1 MKTPHARRPA
11 RARRVATLVA
21 ALAAAPLGLSLLV
34 APAQAHGGSDL
45 DERPALRERAS
56 AAPVESDRME
66 HVAQVPGLPSQPGT
80 AGISGCFM
88 KSAPLFVT
96 SGMESVRVFNVR
108 NPEQPRLVGT
118 LANAV
123 FENEAMNCG
132 ERRTARGVKRF
143 ALIGVDLVDA
153 SPDDPQ
159 HTNAGG
165 NELIVVDVTKPSAPR
180 ILSRTPGTTS
190 THTVACVEERNC
202 RTAYSAGDSRSGTFS
217 IFDLRKLREPREVDA
232 STSRAGVQAFSSP
245 TAGHKWNFDE
255 AGFGTH
261 TGFDGASMWRTAKPR
276 NPKLVTTTGRAGRG
290 TDPRYPGWNDFI
302 LHNSFRPNADAFRPG
317 AAPSV
322 RNGNVLLVTEEDY
335 EDVNCETA
343 GSFQTWWVKR
353 LDGSPSAIVPLDK
366 VELADL
372 GSFPSPAGA
381 FCSSHWFDFRPGG
394 LVAAGFYGGG
404 TQLLDVRD
412 ARDIK
417 PYAHSVWGASEVW
430 DAMWVPVY
438 RNGRMTERRTD
449 VVYSIDLVRG
459 LDVYDV
465 RVPGERAPAA
475 DAEAAGASVPLGRVA
490 PMGLVGGAL
499 ALSLLVRRRRS

>member
-1 MKTPHARRPA
+1 
-11 RARRVATLVA
+11 
-21 ALAAAPLGLSLLV
+21 
-34 APAQAHGGSDL
+34 
-45 DERPALRERAS
+45 
-56 AAPVESDRME
+56 
-66 HVAQVPGLPSQPGT
+66 
-80 AGISGCFM
+80 
-88 KSAPLFVT
+88 
-96 SGMESVRVFNVR
+96 
-108 NPEQPRLVGT
+108 
-118 LANAV
+118 
-123 FENEAMNCG
+123 MNCG

-180 ILSRTPGTTS
+180 IMSRTPGTTS
-190 THTVACVEERNC
+190 THTVACVEERDC

-217 IFDLRKLREPREVDA
+217 IFDLRNLRAPREVDA
-232 STSRAGVQAFSSP
+232 DASRAGVQAFSSP

-302 LHNSFRPNADAFRPG
+302 LHNAFRPNADAFRPG
-317 AAPSV
+317 AAPSL

-353 LDGSPSAIVPLDK
+353 LDGTRSAIKPLDK

-372 GSFPSPAGA
+372 GSFPSPVGT
-381 FCSSHWFDFRPGG
+381 FCSAHWFDYRPGG

-438 RNGRMTERRTD
+438 ENGRMTKRRTD

-475 DAEAAGASVPLGRVA
+475 DADGAGDLGPARTRGSHGARRRGAGPLAARATPTRLSANAPSCRGASPRVA
-490 PMGLVGGAL
+490 AKH
-499 ALSLLVRRRRS
+499 RRTSGEGTHAQTSGSARDRAAHRSAGCPGHRDRDAVDT